1 MVTMNRIGR
10 DVDRHR
16 TYPYAFGMHS
26 TVSERGQVT
35 IPKAL
40 RERLG
45 IGAGQILD
53 FDVEEG
59 RLVAT
64 KAALRDPVDAVYG
77 ILGQPGSTDDFLAEI
92 RGAPDAA

>member
-1 MVTMNRIGR
+1 MAGDHVECGI
-10 DVDRHR
+10 DRR
-16 TYPYAFGMHS
+16 GTYPYAFGMQS

-35 IPKAL
+35 IPEAL

-45 IGAGQILD
+45 ICAGQILD

-59 RLVAT
+59 PLVAT

-77 ILGQPGSTDDFLAEI
+77 ILGQPGSTDEFLAEI
-92 RGAPDAA
+92 RGTPHAA